1 MPALLWSG
9 HSPRRRSDRRDA
21 RLVHTEF
28 KGVPKKMK
36 PLTFPLRA
44 AAATLVLAAAS
55 LTVPTLQAQE
65 PDWKFAGTV
74 EINSTQMAFI
84 ISGKAGGGVLEYE
97 GKEYAFDVAGLG
109 VGGIGIQTLNAVGAV
124 YNMDDVSKFPGT
136 YVEGRM
142 GAAVVKGK
150 GAMRLSNQH
159 GVILD
164 LKASAKGAALSLGAD
179 GVIISMK
186 K

>member
-1 MPALLWSG
+1 MKRFS
-9 HSPRRRSDRRDA
+9 SPFRA
-21 RLVHTEF
+21 V
-28 KGVPKKMK
+28 
-36 PLTFPLRA
+36 A
-44 AAATLVLAAAS
+44 AAALLAVLVPAAH
-55 LTVPTLQAQE
+55 AQE
-65 PDWKFAGTV
+65 PGWVFAGTV

-84 ISGKAGGGVLEYE
+84 VSGKAGGGVLEFE
-97 GKEYAFDVAGLG
+97 GKEYPFDVAGLG

-136 YVEGRM
+136 YVEARA
-142 GAAVVKGK
+142 GATLGNKGK

-164 LKASAKGAALSLGAD
+164 LKSSSKGAALSLGAD